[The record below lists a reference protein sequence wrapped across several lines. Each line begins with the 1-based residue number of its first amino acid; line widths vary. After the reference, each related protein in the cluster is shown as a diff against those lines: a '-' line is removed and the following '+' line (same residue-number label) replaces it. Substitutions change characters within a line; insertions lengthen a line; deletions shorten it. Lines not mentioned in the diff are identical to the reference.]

1 MSDKKRIDEG
11 YRPSKVEKGYKP
23 KKPSKQRPDGGKVT
37 GGYQPTTSQGDN
49 PGNKPPPKKP

>member
-1 MSDKKRIDEG
+1 MSDKQRIDDG

-23 KKPSKQRPDGGKVT
+23 QKPSTQKPNGGTVT